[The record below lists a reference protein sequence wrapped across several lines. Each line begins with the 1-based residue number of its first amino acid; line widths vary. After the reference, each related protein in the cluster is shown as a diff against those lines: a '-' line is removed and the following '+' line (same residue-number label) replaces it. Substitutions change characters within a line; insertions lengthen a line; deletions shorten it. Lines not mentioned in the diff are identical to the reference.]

1 MRRRGGARSARG
13 GCVAAAAANVAGG
26 SERDDGSMRRAILL
40 LPGEAEAAGMRGAGG
55 EGDEEAG
62 EGVLAAR
69 GISVLLKL
77 FPFPFLL
84 KIIK

>member
-1 MRRRGGARSARG
+1 
-13 GCVAAAAANVAGG
+13 
-26 SERDDGSMRRAILL
+26 MRRAILL
-40 LPGEAEAAGMRGAGG
+40 LLGEAEAAGMRGAGG

-62 EGVLAAR
+62 EEVLAAR

-77 FPFPFLL
+77 FLFPFLL